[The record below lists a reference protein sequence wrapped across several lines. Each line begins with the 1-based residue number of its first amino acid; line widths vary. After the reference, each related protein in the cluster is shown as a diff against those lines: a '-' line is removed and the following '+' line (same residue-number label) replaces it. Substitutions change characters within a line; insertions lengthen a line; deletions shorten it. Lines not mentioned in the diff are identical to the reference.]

1 MNEILNEGENSGS
14 ESNEGMRNLSDSLS
28 SGSDSGFYH
37 ARGTSWINIS
47 YLIFIIV
54 MTHFTLI
61 HEYTNYVFPG
71 TKSKCRHCGNN
82 KDVSSLDYKSDDK
95 RQDKNR
101 ILKVGR
107 ISKEKDNI
115 NIRLND
121 STDEKSLPSYYFPTT
136 SSSSMSSTSNC
147 SR

>member
-1 MNEILNEGENSGS
+1 
-14 ESNEGMRNLSDSLS
+14 MR
-28 SGSDSGFYH
+28 
-37 ARGTSWINIS
+37 
-47 YLIFIIV
+47 
-54 MTHFTLI
+54 HFTLL
-61 HEYTNYVFPG
+61 HDYTNYVFPG
-71 TKSKCRHCGNN
+71 TKSKCRHCGH

>member
-1 MNEILNEGENSGS
+1 
-14 ESNEGMRNLSDSLS
+14 
-28 SGSDSGFYH
+28 
-37 ARGTSWINIS
+37 
-47 YLIFIIV
+47 
-54 MTHFTLI
+54 MTHFTLV

-71 TKSKCRHCGNN
+71 TKSKCRHCGHN

-107 ISKEKDNI
+107 TSKEKDSV
-115 NIRLND
+115 NIRLHD

>member
-1 MNEILNEGENSGS
+1 MNTQI
-14 ESNEGMRNLSDSLS
+14 
-28 SGSDSGFYH
+28 
-37 ARGTSWINIS
+37 
-47 YLIFIIV
+47 IF
-54 MTHFTLI
+54 L
-61 HEYTNYVFPG
+61 G
-71 TKSKCRHCGNN
+71 TKSKCRHCGHN

-101 ILKVGR
+101 TLKVGR

-136 SSSSMSSTSNC
+136 SSSSMSSASNC